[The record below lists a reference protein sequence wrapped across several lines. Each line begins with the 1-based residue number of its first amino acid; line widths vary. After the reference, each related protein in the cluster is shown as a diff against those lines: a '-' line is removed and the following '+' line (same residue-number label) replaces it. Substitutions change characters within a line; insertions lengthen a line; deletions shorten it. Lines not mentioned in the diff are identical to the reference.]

1 MPKIPLNIFLP
12 AAGLGERLRPV
23 TNHIPKPLLPLLGRP
38 LIGIILGK
46 LTSIC
51 EGKIGVNLHHKPEMI
66 REWFRGSPYA
76 DQVTFFPEDRLL
88 GTGGALKNAEPFLAG
103 SHFIVHNADILLD
116 ISFNKLV
123 EAHFASGNIATLAT
137 HRHPDLSNVVID
149 DNDCVIDVENPGAS
163 RPDPARI
170 ARKVAYTGVAVYSP
184 DILRF
189 LPAGVS
195 HATAAWIA
203 ASKAGYKVKTMDFTG
218 SYWSDIGTPASYTAA
233 VLDTL
238 KMIGE
243 SVYCSSAA
251 RVGEI
256 DVDGYAVIEKGGSV
270 RGGSRLRN
278 CIVMPGAEVTGSHE
292 NCIIGPGYDIP
303 LTELEMQPSI
313 HAAMRKDIGLAGP
326 FFAHFDPQASG
337 KQGSIAQAMLI
348 GLGGSDRRY
357 FRLRNGALT
366 AVLMESGSDDPDYE
380 RHLSYTTFFHSHGV
394 PVPRLLGV
402 DARGKRALFED
413 LGDLS
418 LFSYLRF
425 PHDADVVEALYRRVL
440 DILATLHGRA
450 SEHVDDCPLLASR
463 IFDYDHLRWET
474 SYFLERF
481 VIGLRKAGIG
491 DRKAVEEEF
500 HLLAKTVSSFPPA
513 VIHRDFQSQ
522 NIMLQ
527 AGVPRVID
535 YQGARMAPPAYDV
548 ASILWDPYHR
558 IDETMRERLL
568 SYYIQKM
575 QKETNEFDGTAF
587 RGSLLSCRLQRH
599 MQALGAYGFLSV
611 VKGKKYFLKHV
622 PEALRLLKQETSLS
636 QSHYPELHRL
646 VTGLA

>member
-12 AAGLGERLRPV
+12 AAGLGERLLPV
-23 TNHIPKPLLPLLGRP
+23 TSHIPKPLLPLLGRP

-51 EGKIGVNLHHKPEMI
+51 EGKIGVNLHHRPEMI
-66 REWFRGSPYA
+66 QEWFRGSPYA

-116 ISFNKLV
+116 ISFSKLV
-123 EAHFASGNIATLAT
+123 ETHFASGNIATLVT

-149 DNDCVIDVENPGAS
+149 DNDCVIDVENPGES

-170 ARKVAYTGVAVYSP
+170 AKKVAYTGIAVYSP

-189 LPAGVS
+189 IPAGVS

-203 ASKAGYKVKTMDFTG
+203 ASKAGYKVKTLDFTG
-218 SYWSDIGTPASYTAA
+218 SYWNDIGSPATYSAA

-238 KMIGE
+238 RMIGE
-243 SVYCSSAA
+243 TVYCSNSA

-256 DVDGYAVIEKGGSV
+256 EVDGYAVIEQGSAV

-278 CIVMPGAEVTGSHE
+278 CIVMPGAEVTGTHE
-292 NCIIGPGYDIP
+292 NCIIGPEYELP
-303 LTELEMQPSI
+303 LKDADMQPSS
-313 HAAMRKDIGLAGP
+313 HGAHKKDIGLAGP
-326 FFAHFDPQASG
+326 FFSSFNSPAAG
-337 KQGSIAQAMLI
+337 KGSIAQAVLI
-348 GLGGSDRRY
+348 GFGGSDRRY
-357 FRLRNGALT
+357 FRVLKGGMT
-366 AVLMESGSDDPDYE
+366 AVMMECRRDDPDYE
-380 RHLSYTTFFHSHGV
+380 RHLVYAKFFHAQGV
-394 PVPRLLGV
+394 PVPQLLGT
-402 DARGKRALFED
+402 DERGRRALFED

-418 LFSYLRF
+418 LHSYLRF

-440 DILATLHGRA
+440 DILVKIHGTA

-474 SYFLERF
+474 TYFIERF
-481 VIGLRKAGIG
+481 VTGLRKTSVP
-491 DRKAVEEEF
+491 DRKALDEEF
-500 HLLAKTVSSFPPA
+500 HLLARTVSGFVPTI
-513 VIHRDFQSQ
+513 IHRDFQCQ
-522 NIMLQ
+522 NIMVRG
-527 AGVPRVID
+527 GVPHVID
-535 YQGARMAPPAYDV
+535 FQGSRMAPPAYDL
-548 ASILWDPYHR
+548 ASILWDPYHKL
-558 IDETMRERLL
+558 DDGMRERLV
-568 SYYIQKM
+568 SYYVDEMRKQS
-575 QKETNEFDGTAF
+575 EDFDESSF
-587 RGSLLSCRLQRH
+587 RDSILPCRLQRH

-622 PEALRLLKQETSLS
+622 PEALRRLREETAAAQHDYPVLFDLVQNLS
-636 QSHYPELHRL
+636 
-646 VTGLA
+646 

>member
-38 LIGIILGK
+38 LIGVILGK

-66 REWFRGSPYA
+66 REWFRNSPYA

-116 ISFNKLV
+116 ISFSRLV
-123 EAHFASGNIATLAT
+123 ETHFASGNIATLVT

-170 ARKVAYTGVAVYSP
+170 AKKTAYTGIAVYSP

-195 HATAAWIA
+195 HTTAAWIA
-203 ASKAGYKVKTMDFTG
+203 ASKAGYKVKTLDVTG
-218 SYWSDIGTPASYTAA
+218 SYWNDIGTPASYTAA

-238 KMIGE
+238 RMIGE
-243 SVYCSSAA
+243 TVYCSRAA

-256 DVDGYAVIEKGGSV
+256 DVDGYTVIEQGSAV

-278 CIVMPGAEVTGSHE
+278 CIVMPGAEVTGTHE
-292 NCIIGPGYDIP
+292 NCIIGPDYELP
-303 LTELEMQPSI
+303 LTEADMQPSV
-313 HAAMRKDIGLAGP
+313 HGAYKKDIGLAGP
-326 FFAHFDPQASG
+326 LFSSFDSPAAG
-337 KQGSIAQAMLI
+337 KGGIAQAVLI
-348 GLGGSDRRY
+348 GVGGSDRRY
-357 FRLRNGALT
+357 FRVLKGGMT
-366 AVLMESGSDDPDYE
+366 AVMMECRRDDPDYE
-380 RHLSYTTFFHSHGV
+380 RHLVYTKFFQTHAI
-394 PVPRLLGV
+394 PVPRLLGT
-402 DARGKRALFED
+402 DEASKRALFED

-418 LFSYLRF
+418 LYSYLRF
-425 PHDADVVEALYRRVL
+425 PHDAEVVEGLYRRVL
-440 DILATLHGRA
+440 GILATLHGRA

-474 SYFLERF
+474 NYFLERF
-481 VIGLRKAGIG
+481 IAGLRKIVVP
-491 DRKAVEEEF
+491 DRKALDGEF
-500 HLLAKTVSSFPPA
+500 HLLARTVSGFVPA
-513 VIHRDFQSQ
+513 IIHRDFQSQ
-522 NIMLQ
+522 NIMVRGGFLH
-527 AGVPRVID
+527 VID
-535 YQGARMAPPAYDV
+535 FQGARMAPPAYDL

-558 IDETMRERLL
+558 LDDDMRERLV
-568 SYYIQKM
+568 SYYIAEMKKQSKD
-575 QKETNEFDGTAF
+575 FDEGSF
-587 RGSLLSCRLQRH
+587 RDSILPCRLQRH

-611 VKGKKYFLKHV
+611 VKEKKYFLKHV
-622 PEALRLLKQETSLS
+622 PEALRLLKEETALS
-636 QSHYPELHRL
+636 QTDYPELYRL
-646 VTGLA
+646 VAGLA